1 MLRYLLYVIALYI
14 TIPFSGS
21 VDVAMIIAFFVIIEE
36 DSRFALVY
44 AFLAG
49 LITDLY
55 FPVRLGISSLINIIL
70 AQSLIVLKKYLVLNP
85 LTTIATFIVFYFI
98 RTALLNIFIASPINL
113 VQISCTILAFF
124 PTFFI
129 LKRTVRGLWTKK

>member
-1 MLRYLLYVIALYI
+1 MYVVALYI
-14 TIPFSGS
+14 TIPFSSS

-36 DSRFALVY
+36 DSRFALAY

-55 FPVRLGISSLINIIL
+55 FPVRLGISSLINIVL
-70 AQSLIVLKKYLVLNP
+70 TQSLIVLKKYLVLNP
-85 LTTIATFIVFYFI
+85 LTTIATFIVFYFV
-98 RTALLNIFIASPINL
+98 RTALLNIFIASPISL

-124 PTFFI
+124 PTLFI
-129 LKRTVRGLWTKK
+129 LKRIVRGPWMKK